1 MAQQKID
8 EAFLE
13 ELGLAGLSADKKNVL
28 VQQLLETL
36 QLRIGTR
43 LSEDLTDEQLDDFER
58 TIGGA
63 EDSSAMAEAW
73 LKQNNPN
80 YTAIVDEE
88 VARLKDDLRS
98 NLSAIMS

>member
-13 ELGLAGLSADKKNVL
+13 ELGLAGLSTDKKNVL

-58 TIGGA
+58 TVGGSDDASATA
-63 EDSSAMAEAW
+63 ETW
-73 LKQNNPN
+73 LKQNNPH
-80 YTAIVDEE
+80 YAVIVDEE
-88 VARLKDDLRS
+88 VAKLKDDLRI
-98 NLSAIMS
+98 NLSAVMS